1 MTDCFESKAL
11 TLSVQPMHV
20 SARGNFAAIGT
31 IDGCISLAKLDALEG
46 DSDAASSSA
55 AVQTWEAHKGS
66 CRATLF
72 LGSSIV
78 SGDSRGNIHISDI
91 ETCRLESGIR
101 FVDSEEEEESSGG
114 EDPEDEE
121 EGTQEE
127 VDCGA
132 SCMLSLDNANV
143 FAVGYDD
150 GVIRIFD
157 KRCLTKDTAEL
168 CVHTDFV
175 SDMDLAASG
184 NQFVTAS
191 GDGTLALFDIR
202 KHKKVA
208 RSEDDA
214 DDEMLSIQTMKGG
227 KKVVCG
233 HQSGILGIYSWGYW
247 NDCSDRFPGHPGSVD
262 TIVKVDEDTLLTG
275 SSDGLIR
282 VVSILPNKALGIVGE
297 HLSDYPVEKL
307 CLEAETKTLLSISHN
322 NTVKVWSVAELFE
335 SDNSD
340 DESEG
345 GKAAA
350 DSSDSEGEEKPSSRK
365 RQKKN
370 MSNQKGKGKNQ
381 AFQSSKQAQR
391 SAFFADM

>member
-1 MTDCFESKAL
+1 MTDCFESKTL
-11 TLSVQPMHV
+11 NLSVQPMDV
-20 SARGNFAAIGT
+20 SARGNLAAVAT
-31 IDGCISLAKLDALEG
+31 IDGCISLAKLDAVEAN
-46 DSDAASSSA
+46 SDAASSSA
-55 AVQTWEAHKGS
+55 AVQTWEAHKRS
-66 CRATLF
+66 CRTTLF

-78 SGDSRGNIHISDI
+78 SGDSQGNIHVSDI

-101 FVDSEEEEESSGG
+101 FVDSEEEEEPSGG
-114 EDPEDEE
+114 EDE
-121 EGTQEE
+121 EGEE

-132 SCMLSLDNANV
+132 SCMLRLDDANV

-175 SDMDLAASG
+175 SDMDLSASG

-202 KHKKVA
+202 KNKKIA

-214 DDEMLSIQTMKGG
+214 DDEMLSVLTMKAG

-297 HLSDYPVEKL
+297 HLADYPVEKL
-307 CLEAETKTLLSISHN
+307 CLEPETKTLLSISHN
-322 NTVKVWSVAELFE
+322 NTVKVWSVGELFE
-335 SDNSD
+335 SD
-340 DESEG
+340 DESED
-345 GKAAA
+345 GKGA
-350 DSSDSEGEEKPSSRK
+350 DSDDSESDSEEEEKPSSSRK
-365 RQKKN
+365 RQKK
-370 MSNQKGKGKNQ
+370 SNQKGKGKNQ